1 MTDIAAVKT
10 SRDERSDEIVRLLE
24 EALAAAKERPC
35 DGLTITLSF
44 CDGQA
49 RTLHNSEDKFRLLGL
64 LDYQK
69 SCLLRDP
76 L

>member
-1 MTDIAAVKT
+1 MTGITAVKT

-24 EALAAAKERPC
+24 KALSDARERPC
-35 DGLTITLSF
+35 DGLTVTLSF

-49 RTLHNSEDKFRLLGL
+49 RTIHNGEDKFRLLGL

-69 SCLLRDP
+69 SCLLRDDC
-76 L
+76 